1 MKKLS
6 ISGFVAPL
14 VLLLWAGTALWQ
26 CIPQQ
31 RQMNDDQKIA
41 AILDSLTLEEKARLL
56 VGTGM
61 HFELPGGSDQAIG
74 STAQRTERQSQ
85 ARPAGK
91 GRRPAPEGVTGTPGI
106 NTGSA
111 APGGGVATTPPGRG
125 RMNPFTGSPQDSL
138 YMAMVDKV
146 RKYLPGAAG
155 FTVEYPLLGVTTQV
169 LADGPAGLRI
179 SPRRKGDDSTYFC
192 TAFPIATLLASTW
205 DPRLVEEVGQAMGR
219 EVLEYGADVILGPAL
234 NIQRDPLCG
243 RNFEYYSEDPL
254 VTGRM
259 ASAMVKGIQSNGV
272 GTSPKHFAANNSE
285 TFRMSV
291 NTIVSER
298 ALREIYLR
306 GFEMMV
312 REAQPWTIMSS
323 YNKIN
328 GVYAPESE
336 GLLTTVL
343 RGDWGFE
350 GYVMSDWGG
359 GNDAV
364 AMMKAGNDV
373 LMPGTPMQVNAIV
386 AAVEAGQLDEVI
398 LDRNITRMLKI
409 MFKTPRY
416 NQYPFSNKPNLG
428 AHAKVTRQAAA
439 DGMVLL
445 KNEAGALP
453 LDTEVK
459 TVAAFGNTSYDFISG
474 GTGSGDVNEA
484 YTVALTDGLR
494 NGGYTPDEE
503 LMEIYTGYMEAARE
517 KMAPPTNWLT
527 ALMGGKQPLAEMP
540 LDAALAVRMADKADI
555 ALVTI
560 GRNAGE
566 GQDRTATEGDFLLTP
581 TEKDLIRN
589 VSEAFRAKSKKTI
602 VILNIA
608 GVIETASWR
617 DLPDAIL
624 LAWQPGQEGGNSV
637 VDILSGKVNPSG
649 KLAATFPVN
658 YSDCPSAIN
667 FPGIP
672 EPGVEKEDHSADLSG
687 FSMMKRAPWQIT
699 YEEDIYVGYRYFNT
713 FGTPVAY
720 EFGYGLSYT
729 TFEISE
735 LKPESSAFTG
745 KLKVTAEVKN
755 IGSVAGREVVQLY
768 LTAPAVKLEKPET
781 VLVAFAKTKVLQPG
795 ERETITFTLTTR
807 DIASFDEAASRWIAE
822 AGEYTL
828 RAGNS
833 SRNLPLSATFTI
845 AGEIDGGAVTKA
857 VAPQAPFN
865 RLTRK

>member
-1 MKKLS
+1 MS
-6 ISGFVAPL
+6 
-14 VLLLWAGTALWQ
+14 
-26 CIPQQ
+26 
-31 RQMNDDQKIA
+31 DDEKIA
-41 AILDSLTLEEKARLL
+41 AILDSLSLKEKARLL

-61 HFELPGGSDQAIG
+61 HLDLPEGFEQIIAAAMGQTGGKKEAETASGPGGSD
-74 STAQRTERQSQ
+74 AQ
-85 ARPAGK
+85 P
-91 GRRPAPEGVTGTPGI
+91 TP
-106 NTGSA
+106 
-111 APGGGVATTPPGRG
+111 PGGGM
-125 RMNPFTGSPQDSL
+125 MNPFAGPPQDSL
-138 YMAMVDKV
+138 YTAVVDKI

-155 FTVEYPLLGVTTQV
+155 FTMEYPEMGVTCQV

-179 SPRRKGDDSTYFC
+179 SPRRKGSDSTYFC
-192 TAFPIATLLASTW
+192 TAFPIATLMASTW
-205 DPRLVEEVGQAMGR
+205 DPQLVEEVGKAMGR
-219 EVLEYGADVILGPAL
+219 EVLDYGADIILGPAL

-254 VTGRM
+254 VTGAM
-259 ASAMVKGIQSNGV
+259 ATAMVRGVQSNGV

-285 TFRMSV
+285 TYRMSV

-312 REAQPWTIMSS
+312 KDAQPWTIMSS

-328 GVYAPESE
+328 GVYAPESND
-336 GLLTTVL
+336 LLTAVL

-350 GYVMSDWGG
+350 GYVMTDWGG

-373 LMPGTPMQVNAIV
+373 LMPGTPMQADAIV
-386 AAVEAGQLDEVI
+386 AAVEAGELGEAL
-398 LDRNITRMLKI
+398 LDRNIARVLKI

-416 NQYPFSNKPNLG
+416 NNHAYSNKPDLP
-428 AHAKVTRQAAA
+428 AHALVTRQAAT

-445 KNEAGALP
+445 KNEGNALP
-453 LDTEVK
+453 LAAEVK

-484 YTVALTDGLR
+484 YTISLTQGLL
-494 NGGYTPDEE
+494 NGGYSPDEE
-503 LMEIYTGYMEAARE
+503 LMTVYTEFMNAARE
-517 KMAPPTNWLT
+517 KKGPPKNILA
-527 ALMGGKQPLAEMP
+527 ALMGGKQPLEEMP
-540 LDAALAVRMADKADI
+540 LDPALAAKMAEKADI

-581 TEKDLIRN
+581 TEKALLKN
-589 VSEAFRAKSKKTI
+589 VSEAFRAKGKKTV

-608 GVIETASWR
+608 GVMETASWR

-637 VDILSGKVNPSG
+637 VDLLSGKVSPSG
-649 KLAATFPVN
+649 KLAATFPLN

-667 FPGIP
+667 FPGTP
-672 EPGVEKEDHSADLSG
+672 LPGAPKPDHSADLSG
-687 FSMMKRAPWQIT
+687 FSMMSRTPWQIV
-699 YEEDIYVGYRYFNT
+699 YEEDIFVGYRYFNT
-713 FGTPVAY
+713 FGIPVAY

-729 TFEISE
+729 TFEISN
-735 LKPESSAFTG
+735 LKPDSPEFTG
-745 KLKVTAEVKN
+745 KLTVTADVKN
-755 IGSVAGREVVQLY
+755 NGNRAGREVVQLY
-768 LTAPAVKLEKPET
+768 LTAPAGNLEKPES
-781 VLVAFAKTKVLQPG
+781 VLVAFGKSRLLKPG
-795 ERETITFTLTTR
+795 ESETLSFTIETR
-807 DIASFDEAASRWIAE
+807 DFASFDEVRQGWIAE

-828 RAGNS
+828 KAGNS

-845 AGEIDGGAVTKA
+845 GQELDGGKVTKA
-857 VAPQAPFN
+857 LTPQVPIN
-865 RLTRK
+865 RLSRR